1 MKIILFLLLFLI
13 IIQRSTPK
21 RLKRK
26 VAVLTNSSNVQNVNI
41 NCHNC
46 RRAIQDSEGFITS
59 VSNASTYFQEL
70 IYGWTIEVPMHHDIF
85 LSFWWPTEAMA
96 LNESSTCG
104 NCKPY
109 FEIIYGY
116 SSSESTFK
124 IEKFYN
130 IRQLANLSVPSHK
143 TEIRFYSG
151 VQCNESR
158 KLGNADFSIHFKAIP
173 FETEWS
179 MYTLFSVLIP
189 AAFVFLGIAY
199 FCVIMKKK
207 EEQNQDALT
216 LPIPIYVDLENSGS
230 EFKKCKINE
239 KQNRGRGLR
248 LRTHHSSQLEEPKEI
263 TVISSLVEGEASESS
278 LRPEELITPDSSN
291 PVPVKLTETK
301 KHFVKKRL
309 PPKVNLLN
317 RFTRSAAST
326 PRYASFYDEA
336 YNEDRL
342 SKSDIVIFEKRKVS
356 REKGSK
362 IFNFDVLPGQDTM
375 TQPELET
382 SVFLHSSSASSNDG
396 LPNESNREFVSPK

>member
-1 MKIILFLLLFLI
+1 
-13 IIQRSTPK
+13 
-21 RLKRK
+21 
-26 VAVLTNSSNVQNVNI
+26 
-41 NCHNC
+41 
-46 RRAIQDSEGFITS
+46 
-59 VSNASTYFQEL
+59 
-70 IYGWTIEVPMHHDIF
+70 
-85 LSFWWPTEAMA
+85 
-96 LNESSTCG
+96 
-104 NCKPY
+104 
-109 FEIIYGY
+109 
-116 SSSESTFK
+116 
-124 IEKFYN
+124 
-130 IRQLANLSVPSHK
+130 
-143 TEIRFYSG
+143 
-151 VQCNESR
+151 
-158 KLGNADFSIHFKAIP
+158 
-173 FETEWS
+173 
-179 MYTLFSVLIP
+179 
-189 AAFVFLGIAY
+189 
-199 FCVIMKKK
+199 MKKK

-230 EFKKCKINE
+230 VFKKCKINE